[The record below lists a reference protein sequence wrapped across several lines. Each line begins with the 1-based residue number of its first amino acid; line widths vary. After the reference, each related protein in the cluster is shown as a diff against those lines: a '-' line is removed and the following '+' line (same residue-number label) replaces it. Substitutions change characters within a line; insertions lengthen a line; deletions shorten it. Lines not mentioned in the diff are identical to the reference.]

1 MIDLQMHAFQPMFR
15 GVFSCV
21 GRVPHISN
29 NNYDQLLQYM
39 SPGAAMFVKALHS
52 DEIEVNLQEIYKY
65 RNKDPISALEL
76 IRLFLFEDVLDIT
89 PPAISHALLNT
100 PPVGPMKELARKCFG
115 GEPVETT
122 LPKIELTGPAMAET
136 LDEWFSEIH
145 AELNAP
151 GEDPRWVIEQAASG
165 TLWKLRSWLWNCHD
179 QRLVNQR
186 VRLADGRYGNARDAL
201 LLIAENAPHNPEDTP
216 DTAAPISTELAALL
230 MVNPQLFEVVI
241 RLVDAMGI
249 DMDWYDP
256 KYSYKDIVTYLANG
270 IHKLFNHGY
279 NVNRMLLA
287 AVKSIY

>member
-1 MIDLQMHAFQPMFR
+1 MHAFQPMFR

-52 DEIEVNLQEIYKY
+52 DEIEVNLQEICKH

-89 PPAISHALLNT
+89 PPAISYALLNT

-165 TLWKLRSWLWNCHD
+165 TLWKLRGWLWNSHD

-186 VRLADGRYGNARDAL
+186 
-201 LLIAENAPHNPEDTP
+201 T
-216 DTAAPISTELAALL
+216 SC
-230 MVNPQLFEVVI
+230 
-241 RLVDAMGI
+241 
-249 DMDWYDP
+249 
-256 KYSYKDIVTYLANG
+256 
-270 IHKLFNHGY
+270 
-279 NVNRMLLA
+279 
-287 AVKSIY
+287 